1 LGLRDKLRSGEVTP
15 SDFFGQLLRLVYRL
29 IFLLAAEDRDL
40 LHPPG
45 ASAAA
50 RKLYAQGYS
59 LAALRYNAVRRAAWD
74 RHHDRWEGLLI
85 TFAALARGEKRLGL
99 PALDGLFAPGTL
111 ADLETAT
118 CLNTLWSGIWI
129 RQSGSQRII
138 GSFNNGA
145 VGTALGQANGI
156 QALDRTRQVV
166 ALCGDGG
173 FNMLMCEFLTA
184 MHHELPVK
192 VVVYNNSQFGLIVL
206 EAEGAGLPAYKPG
219 IEFPNSDFSAFARA
233 CGGQGFRATKPGELH
248 AAISEAFEVD
258 GPVIVDCVVA
268 ADELP
273 NFPHIELGQ
282 AEHYAAAK
290 IKEAILAVTGR

>member
-1 LGLRDKLRSGEVTP
+1 M
-15 SDFFGQLLRLVYRL
+15 
-29 IFLLAAEDRDL
+29 
-40 LHPPG
+40 
-45 ASAAA
+45 
-50 RKLYAQGYS
+50 
-59 LAALRYNAVRRAAWD
+59 
-74 RHHDRWEGLLI
+74 
-85 TFAALARGEKRLGL
+85 
-99 PALDGLFAPGTL
+99 
-111 ADLETAT
+111 
-118 CLNTLWSGIWI
+118 
-129 RQSGSQRII
+129 
-138 GSFNNGA
+138 
-145 VGTALGQANGI
+145 
-156 QALDRTRQVV
+156 ALDRTRQVV

-184 MHHELPVK
+184 
-192 VVVYNNSQFGLIVL
+192 QFGLIVL

-219 IEFPNSDFSAFARA
+219 IEFPNPDFSAFARA
-233 CGGQGFRATKPGELH
+233 CSQGFRATKPGELH